1 MVYTAYTAK
10 VSTIDRDK
18 ARSETPMPHSPRR
31 PRATGSRVRLADR
44 FVLTDVVSHLLR
56 RAHFRAEEL
65 FSAELGQSG
74 LTPRQKALLVTTY
87 QHPGETQNQLAER
100 IALDRHSFA
109 EMLRR
114 MVARGLL
121 RRAPA
126 HTDGRAYA
134 IFVTPKGEALLGEVL
149 PHDRVVE
156 ERVLEPLPPE
166 YRPLFIKCLQIMV
179 GIEPAAAGGA
189 SPAAAPSAPVPAR
202 TRRRR
207 PRAPG

>member
-1 MVYTAYTAK
+1 
-10 VSTIDRDK
+10 
-18 ARSETPMPHSPRR
+18 MPHSVRR
-31 PRATGSRVRLADR
+31 PHARDTRVGLADR

-74 LTPRQKALLVTTY
+74 LTPRQKALLVTAY

-114 MVARGLL
+114 MVTRGLL
-121 RRAPA
+121 SRVAA
-126 HTDGRAYA
+126 QTDGRAYS

-149 PHDRVVE
+149 PHDLVVE
-156 ERVLEPLPPE
+156 ARVLEPLPLE
-166 YRPLFIKCLQIMV
+166 YRPLFIKCLQILV
-179 GIEPAAAGGA
+179 GVEPSASAGARTPGA
-189 SPAAAPSAPVPAR
+189 RSAPVLPPVRAPL
-202 TRRRR
+202 RRRATR
-207 PRAPG
+207 